1 MARFRFSLQSI
12 LDIKMKMETQAK
24 QEFSLAMNELDNEE
38 QKLNGFIA
46 RRDHYQ
52 EEIRRLLQGTLKF
65 REIEDNKNAIIYLD
79 EEIDKQKKVVA
90 RARIKVDAAREK
102 MTEAVKDR
110 KTYEI
115 LREQAFEEF
124 MREENRA
131 ESKSVDE
138 LVSYTYGQRIQA
150 ENR

>member
-24 QEFSLAMNELDNEE
+24 QEFSLAMNELDTEE
-38 QKLNGFIA
+38 QKLADLRN
-46 RRDHYQ
+46 RREQYQ
-52 EEIRRLLQGTLKF
+52 DEIRRLLQGTLKF
-65 REIEDNKNAIIYLD
+65 REIEDNKNAILYLD
-79 EEIDKQKKVVA
+79 EVIEKQQVVVA
-90 RARIKVDAAREK
+90 KARMKVEAARAK

-124 MREENRA
+124 MREENAA

-150 ENR
+150 ENH

>member
-1 MARFRFSLQSI
+1 
-12 LDIKMKMETQAK
+12 
-24 QEFSLAMNELDNEE
+24 MNELDAQE
-38 QKLNGFIA
+38 QKLLQLKDRQRA
-46 RRDHYQ
+46 YED
-52 EEIRRLLQGTLKF
+52 EIRKLLQGTLKF
-65 REIEDNKNAIIYLD
+65 REIEDNKNAILFL
-79 EEIDKQKKVVA
+79 EEAIAKQQIVVA
-90 RARIKVDAAREK
+90 KAHTRVEQARAK
-102 MTEAVKDR
+102 MAEAVKDR

-150 ENR
+150 ENH